1 MVSLMLS
8 LRFPFCG
15 APVALP
21 SAQQNFTLRKILLRE
36 KMFMLTCMNQFLLPG
51 PVLLLWAT
59 ALGEQAVLNHEP
71 APALKHCIA

>member
-1 MVSLMLS
+1 
-8 LRFPFCG
+8 
-15 APVALP
+15 
-21 SAQQNFTLRKILLRE
+21 
-36 KMFMLTCMNQFLLPG
+36 MFMLTCMNQFLLPG

>member
-1 MVSLMLS
+1 
-8 LRFPFCG
+8 
-15 APVALP
+15 
-21 SAQQNFTLRKILLRE
+21 
-36 KMFMLTCMNQFLLPG
+36 MFMLTCMNRLLPG